1 MQSRFVSNQNVPVDN
16 AALLRRALQSNAL
29 FSLLSALAFILASG
43 PVARFLGPAVP
54 SWIILAI
61 GVSFLPF
68 VYGVYGVSSD
78 IAGRWRYGR
87 IITAMDATWVVAS
100 YLVLWLAWSQF
111 TVAGRWFIAL
121 QAEVIFLFAVL
132 QMMGL
137 RRLQK

>member
-1 MQSRFVSNQNVPVDN
+1 MQSRLLSNQDVPVDN

-29 FSLLSALAFILASG
+29 FSLLSALAFIFASG

-78 IAGRWRYGR
+78 IAGLHPGDERQRARYSGVSAAVAHPPDEIGR
-87 IITAMDATWVVAS
+87 AHV
-100 YLVLWLAWSQF
+100 
-111 TVAGRWFIAL
+111 
-121 QAEVIFLFAVL
+121 
-132 QMMGL
+132 
-137 RRLQK
+137 